1 MSNTTLLDLVK
12 NPTNR
17 NTTTLSDLV
26 RDHTNLTPF
35 PYTTGV
41 RYIMRGDVV
50 LHDSN
55 LHVGVSKS
63 KAVPLNAAV
72 AEIDLHDDVMF
83 IGAVPEQYLS
93 KVLGGLDFDI
103 YYHKNS
109 KTNIYVRNAT
119 TDETDLWHL
128 FCNGKHTDSLTSQ
141 EMLDLVIPGLVLPL
155 TEETAV
161 EDTKPALPLAEFE
174 KLTFMDSEFDEW
186 SYDRDC
192 GWSYFDG
199 RQKYIV
205 EEDDVHTIAEGY
217 VRNSDEKWPCSDGN
231 AYTVDE
237 INAMCKDALLNA

>member
-1 MSNTTLLDLVK
+1 MSK
-12 NPTNR
+12 
-17 NTTTLSDLV
+17 TTLSEIV

-35 PYTTGV
+35 PHTNGV

-63 KAVPLNAAV
+63 KAVPLNSATV
-72 AEIDLHDDVMF
+72 AEVDLRDDVMF
-83 IGAVPEQYLS
+83 IGTVPEQYLS
-93 KVLGGLDFDI
+93 KVLGGLDHDI

-128 FCNGKHTDSLTSQ
+128 YCNGKHTDSLTSQ
-141 EMLDLVIPGLVLPL
+141 EMLDLVTSGLVLPL

-161 EDTKPALPLAEFE
+161 EDTKPALPLDEFE
-174 KLTFMDSEFDEW
+174 KLTFMDSEGDRW

-192 GWSYFDG
+192 GWSYCDG
-199 RQKYIV
+199 WQKYIV
-205 EEDDVHTIAEGY
+205 MDDDVHTIAEGY
-217 VRNSDEKWPCSDGN
+217 VLNYDEKWPCSDGN

>member
-161 EDTKPALPLAEFE
+161 EDTKPALFLDEFE
-174 KLTFMDSEFDEW
+174 KLTFMDSVGDRW

-192 GWSYFDG
+192 GWSYFIG
-199 RQKYIV
+199 RHKYIV
-205 EEDDVHTIAEGY
+205 MDDDVHTIAKGY